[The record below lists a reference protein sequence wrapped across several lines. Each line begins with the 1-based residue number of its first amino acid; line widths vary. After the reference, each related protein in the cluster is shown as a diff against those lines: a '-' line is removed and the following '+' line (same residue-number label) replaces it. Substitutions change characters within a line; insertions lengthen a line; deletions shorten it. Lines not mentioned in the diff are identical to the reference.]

1 MNVAKLYCIL
11 FIFLIA
17 GCQTAPSKPTL
28 YEQLGGMPAIES
40 IAGNFVY
47 EIGYDQQIVKHFE
60 ETNLDRFYGKMIEHL
75 CMVTDGPCEYTGD
88 SMKVV
93 HEGMD
98 ITEAE
103 FNRIVEL
110 LINAMNRAEIPVRL
124 QNRILARLAP
134 LRGDIIYR

>member
-1 MNVAKLYCIL
+1 MKAFRLYPL
-11 FIFLIA
+11 VFIFLIS
-17 GCQTAPSKPTL
+17 GCQTAPSNPTL
-28 YEQLGGMPAIES
+28 YQQLGGMPAIES

-75 CMVTDGPCEYTGD
+75 CMVTNGPCEYTGD
-88 SMKVV
+88 SMQVV

-98 ITEAE
+98 ISEAE
-103 FNRIVEL
+103 FNRVVEL
-110 LINAMNRAEIPVRL
+110 LIHAMNRSEIPVRL
-124 QNRILARLAP
+124 QNQILARLAP